1 MDCMWTAVKF
11 LRFSNKASLFSKEGF
26 FSMQTRLL
34 YIAKKPCL
42 KTGHLSLENH
52 LHEAWRKTNFFS

>member
-42 KTGHLSLENH
+42 KTGHLSSENH